1 MNGMS
6 VTIIKLYIKVPE
18 YLFPKKKTL
27 SNLNKCLFS
36 MKRDKRR
43 VSNIN
48 SFSSQVK
55 EYGTVPAGIHRKSS
69 EYGSSILA
77 GKFPD
82 FFRCTPITFL
92 CFPSGTGRK
101 SPEKVRKFSGW
112 NTASMFQW
120 LPVYSCRIQRF
131 FRLFPAGSLGIWSS
145 EPSTWVHSWFICVSF
160 LFQWDC
166 TIKFLLNSSFMY
178 IMMTIHCLIFIIID
192 EINHKF

>member
-1 MNGMS
+1 MAWASLSLN
-6 VTIIKLYIKVPE
+6 YIKIPE

-55 EYGTVPAGIHRKSS
+55 EYGTVPAGIHRKSP
-69 EYGSSILA
+69 EYEAVFRPENFRILSSAFRSLSCA
-77 GKFPD
+77 FRQELVVNHRKKSRNFP
-82 FFRCTPITFL
+82 
-92 CFPSGTGRK
+92 
-101 SPEKVRKFSGW
+101 GW
-112 NTASMFQW
+112 NAASMFRW
-120 LPVYSCRIQRF
+120 LPVYSWRIQSF
-131 FRLFPAGSLGIWSS
+131 FHLFPAGSFGIWSS
-145 EPSTWVHSWFICVSF
+145 ESSTWVHSWFICVSL

-178 IMMTIHCLIFIIID
+178 IMTTIHCLIFIIID